1 MAGRARGN
9 SRARSGLVALLCVGL
24 LIGVA
29 AAGCG
34 NEPKKKSDPES
45 SPSPTSA
52 SPSPTVPVADPDHA
66 VDPPGPLKGALVRAD
81 ILIYAPESL
90 SDGVVRRIGRLKH
103 VRYAEQLSLAS
114 VAVEGRV
121 FTVGAVD
128 PASYRRFTPAGQ
140 EDEIWTRIA
149 GGELGLPKKL
159 KSIEEDD
166 AFVQLG
172 SDKSAPKVHV
182 GAYAEQAYGVDM
194 VVNDKWGE
202 ELQKVGMVPGNALLV
217 STGIAAPLSLRKP
230 IQKIIG
236 SNASVQML
244 DAVARFGLDPDAA
257 QIAVPSGGSVASAVG
272 VFPYRLVGNR
282 VVPDPGWVAANIRT
296 EEVPILGRVTCNKIM
311 FPQLRA
317 ALLEVVQKHL
327 ADKIYQTAGCYYP
340 RFIAN
345 TTSLSNHAFGLA
357 IDINS
362 VQNQRGTVGQMDRTV
377 VSIFEKWG
385 FTWGGHWRYTDPMH
399 FEMNSLVS
407 VR

>member
-1 MAGRARGN
+1 MAGRAHGFA
-9 SRARSGLVALLCVGL
+9 RARSGLTVLLALSIL
-24 LIGVA
+24 A
-29 AAGCG
+29 AACG
-34 NEPKKKSDPES
+34 SEPKKKADP
-45 SPSPTSA
+45 SPSPTSSSASA

-81 ILIYAPESL
+81 ILIYAPASL
-90 SDGVVRRIGRLKH
+90 SDDVVRRISRLKH
-103 VRYAEQLSLAS
+103 VAYSEQLSLAS

-140 EDEIWTRIA
+140 QDEIWARIA

-159 KSIEEDD
+159 KSIEQDD
-166 AFVQLG
+166 GFVQLG
-172 SDKSAPKVHV
+172 VDKSAPKVHV

-202 ELQKVGMVPGNALLV
+202 DLEKVGMVPGNALLV
-217 STGIAAPLSLRKP
+217 NTGIAAPLSLRKP
-230 IQKIIG
+230 IQKIVG
-236 SNASVQML
+236 SKASVQML
-244 DAVARFGLDPDAA
+244 DVVAREGLDPNAPQTA
-257 QIAVPSGGSVASAVG
+257 IPTGGSVASAVG
-272 VFPYRLVGNR
+272 VFSYRLIGNR
-282 VVPDPGWVAANIRT
+282 VVPDPAWVAANIRT

-317 ALLEVVQKHL
+317 ALREVVERSL
-327 ADKIYQTAGCYYP
+327 SAKIYQTAGCYYP
-340 RFIAN
+340 RFIAG

-357 IDINS
+357 IDLNTRE
-362 VQNQRGTVGQMDRTV
+362 NQRGTVGQMDRTV

-407 VR
+407 VG